1 MLIWKYEFSI
11 QYKFFQKIKFKKILS
26 KINHMFKVHKDKKGG
41 DMLYFSYND
50 FSDFIENR
58 KIDEIKKVEE
68 NTEYYKIKNAE
79 RLKENNIVKILKE
92 KIELKNFLENF

>member
-1 MLIWKYEFSI
+1 
-11 QYKFFQKIKFKKILS
+11 
-26 KINHMFKVHKDKKGG
+26 
-41 DMLYFSYND
+41 MLYFSYND

-79 RLKENNIVKILKE
+79 RLKENNIVKIFKR
-92 KIELKNFLENF
+92 KNRIKKFLEEFLNLRKY